1 MKEKGTEI
9 RDQGTGRKVGRPNP
23 ANAIIKVLK
32 ERSQEVEA
40 LILSVSILGS
50 GMKITPGMERL
61 AKGLMNEIRKGCAK

>member
-1 MKEKGTEI
+1 MKKKGTGI

-32 ERSQEVEA
+32 ERSQEVGD

-50 GMKITPGMERL
+50 GMKITPEMERL
-61 AKGLMNEIRKGCAK
+61 AKDLMNEIKEGGAK